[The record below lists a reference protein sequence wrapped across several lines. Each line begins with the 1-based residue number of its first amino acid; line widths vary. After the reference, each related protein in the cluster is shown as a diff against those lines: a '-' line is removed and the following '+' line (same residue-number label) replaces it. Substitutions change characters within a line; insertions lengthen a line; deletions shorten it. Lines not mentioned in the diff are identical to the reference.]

1 MTGPKISNT
10 KEVPMPKKQR
20 KFSLGTEMLK
30 KLRRK
35 SGDQESTTAPDLLAS
50 GNNNP
55 TIASAISGDASDP
68 INLCSAVEIRSPP
81 LKNSGN
87 IHKHLSQTLRMVS
100 TGFCKDVVYGGY
112 IYRNRYI
119 TVPRLHKMLTDIETK
134 LQGRLQTP
142 DLTRSKITP
151 ENTPL
156 LIIDA
161 RRPDE
166 YAISHIPGAV
176 NIHTLLARRVSRY
189 LQNVDLATPVLTYCA
204 AGLRSGWLA
213 SRLRSLGFKNVKT
226 LEGAFYQWASDGRP
240 MVGDSG

>member
-1 MTGPKISNT
+1 
-10 KEVPMPKKQR
+10 
-20 KFSLGTEMLK
+20 
-30 KLRRK
+30 
-35 SGDQESTTAPDLLAS
+35 
-50 GNNNP
+50 
-55 TIASAISGDASDP
+55 
-68 INLCSAVEIRSPP
+68 
-81 LKNSGN
+81 
-87 IHKHLSQTLRMVS
+87 
-100 TGFCKDVVYGGY
+100 
-112 IYRNRYI
+112 
-119 TVPRLHKMLTDIETK
+119 MLTDIETK

-204 AGLRSGWLA
+204 AGLRSGN
-213 SRLRSLGFKNVKT
+213 S
-226 LEGAFYQWASDGRP
+226 
-240 MVGDSG
+240 